1 LLNVLHYSPYVLA
14 GETGSAN
21 SIRGWCEAQSQQ
33 GLRVTVAVDERQ
45 IRHKPPAGISCKTI
59 SHRLSGR
66 ASVPVGLQDHLVD
79 SDLLIVHGGWTLCN
93 IVACR
98 DAAAVRIPYIVTAH
112 GVYNDWVLRKGWIR
126 KRLWNV
132 LLERR
137 HLRGALAVHLFF
149 EDELEGLKRLGSHTS
164 TIIVPNGIA
173 AMEGIGWDGGSG
185 GYLLWL
191 GRFDPIVKALDILVR
206 SLLHV
211 PVEARPILRL
221 HGPDWR
227 GGKRSV
233 AELVRDLGLQ
243 RWVAIGDPIYGDEKW
258 DVIRRAAACVF
269 PSRWEASPMAVAE
282 AVGAGVPTLVTDYP
296 LGRLLASKGAAM
308 MCERS
313 PQAIANGIE
322 RLLSEEGMRIGRTG
336 TTVAAKSLSWDK
348 VARSWR
354 EQVEGLMRMGTSG
367 P

>member
-21 SIRGWCEAQSQQ
+21 SIRGWCEAQAQQ
-33 GLRVTVAVDERQ
+33 GLRVTLAVDEKQ
-45 IRHKPPAGISCKTI
+45 IRHEPPAGISCKTI

-79 SDLLIVHGGWTLCN
+79 SDLLVVHGGWTLCN

-164 TIIVPNGIA
+164 TIIVPNGIR
-173 AMEGIGWDGGSG
+173 AMEGIAWDGGTG

-191 GRFDPIVKALDILVR
+191 GRFDPVVKGLDILVR
-206 SLLHV
+206 SLLHL
-211 PVEARPILRL
+211 PEEARPILRL

-233 AELVRDLGLQ
+233 VELVGELGLQ
-243 RWVAIGDPIYGDEKW
+243 RWVAIEDPIYGDEKW

-269 PSRWEASPMAVAE
+269 PSRWEAFSMVAAE
-282 AVGAGVPTLVTDYP
+282 AVRAGVPTLVTDYP
-296 LGRLLASKGAAM
+296 LGRLLASKGAAV

-313 PQAIANGIE
+313 PQAVAIGIE
-322 RLLSEEGMRIGRTG
+322 RLLSEEGARIGRRG
-336 TTVAAKSLSWDK
+336 RVIAAENLSWDR

-354 EQVEGLMRMGTSG
+354 EQVEGLMRAETSK